1 MKRFRP
7 LALIDWR
14 PWLAPVMGLS
24 LSLLAGTIL
33 LVCLGERP
41 GVLWEALYEV
51 CCTDFGLGYTL
62 FYTTPYIFT
71 GLAVAVCFQCGLF
84 NIGGE
89 GQLYVGAISIVI
101 VSRLFPAVPYWIGI
115 PLGIL
120 VSAVAGGIWGGFAGW
135 LKATRGSHEV
145 IVTILL
151 NFLSVA
157 LVNHLILY
165 NFDNPLNQNPETLEI
180 PHGYFIPTLH
190 ELFARFGFSVFDSTP
205 ANSALLIAI
214 GMAVLCHLFLFHT
227 GRGFALRSVG
237 QNTTASR
244 FAGISVNRN
253 TILALTL
260 GGALAGMVG
269 VNEVMGYQHRVVE
282 GFSPQYGF
290 TGIAVA
296 LLARSHPLGVI
307 VSGLLF
313 GILQNSAR
321 ELEFSSERVTKELS
335 TVIQGTLIAFVAAQA
350 LWQKLLERKA
360 KKPVAPPVV
369 PQGQVP
375 V

>member
-1 MKRFRP
+1 MDDWVHDMNRP
-7 LALIDWR
+7 QVMQMVDWR
-14 PWLAPVMGLS
+14 VWLAPVMGLS
-24 LSLLAGTIL
+24 LSLLAGTL
-33 LVCLGERP
+33 MLVCLGERP
-41 GVLWEALYEV
+41 AVLWEALYEV
-51 CCTDFGLGYTL
+51 CFTDFGLGYTL

-89 GQLYVGAISIVI
+89 GQLYIGAISVVMI
-101 VSRLFPAVPYWIGI
+101 SRAFPLVPFWIGI

-120 VSAVAGGIWGGFAGW
+120 SSAIAGGIWGAIAGW
-135 LKATRGSHEV
+135 LKAARGSHEV

-165 NFDNPLNQNPETLEI
+165 VYDNPLNQNPETMEI
-180 PHGYFIPTLH
+180 AAGYCIPTLH
-190 ELFARFGFSVFDSTP
+190 ELFAKLGFAAFDSTP

-214 GMAVLCHLFLFHT
+214 AMAVFCHFFLFHT
-227 GRGFALRSVG
+227 SRGFALRSVG
-237 QNTTASR
+237 QNMTASR
-244 FAGISVNRN
+244 FAGISVNRQ
-253 TILALTL
+253 TILALTF

-296 LLARSHPLGVI
+296 LLARSHPLGVL
-307 VSGLLF
+307 VSALLF

-350 LWQKLLERKA
+350 LWQKILASGKVKA
-360 KKPVAPPVV
+360 
-369 PQGQVP
+369 
-375 V
+375 

>member
-1 MKRFRP
+1 MKRLPDLRRV
-7 LALIDWR
+7 DWR
-14 PWLAPVMGLS
+14 PWLAPLMGLT
-24 LSLLAGTIL
+24 LSLLAGTLL

-41 GVLWEALYEV
+41 AVLWEALYEV

-89 GQLYVGAISIVI
+89 GQLYIGAISIVMI
-101 VSRLFPAVPYWIGI
+101 SRAFPSVPFWIGV

-120 VSAVAGGIWGGFAGW
+120 SSAVAGGIWGGIAGW
-135 LKATRGSHEV
+135 LKAQRGSHEV

-157 LVNHLILY
+157 LVNYLILY
-165 NFDNPLNQNPETLEI
+165 VYDNPLNQNPETVETAV
-180 PHGYFIPTLH
+180 GYFIPTLH
-190 ELFARFGFSVFDSTP
+190 QIFAGMGLSVFDSTP

-214 GMAVLCHLFLFHT
+214 AMAVFCHFFLFHT
-227 GRGFALRSVG
+227 SRGFALRSVG

-244 FAGISVNRN
+244 FAGISVNRQ
-253 TILALTL
+253 TISALTF

-269 VNEVMGYQHRVVE
+269 VNEVMGYQHRVME

-307 VSGLLF
+307 LSALLF

-350 LWQKLLERKA
+350 LWQKVLEGRKA
-360 KKPVAPPVV
+360 KV
-369 PQGQVP
+369 
-375 V
+375 